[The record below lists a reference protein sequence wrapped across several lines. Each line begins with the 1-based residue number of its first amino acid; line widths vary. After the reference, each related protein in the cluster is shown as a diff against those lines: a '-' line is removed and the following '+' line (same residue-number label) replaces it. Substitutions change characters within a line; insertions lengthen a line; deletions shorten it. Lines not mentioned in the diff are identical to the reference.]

1 MRHRVDGKKLNR
13 TSSHRRAMWRNMAS
27 SLIQHGA
34 IRTTEAKAKQLRRL
48 VEKLITTAKEG
59 TLHARRRVI
68 ADLMDV
74 EMFND
79 DGESLEQTVVQKLFS
94 EIAPRYAD
102 RPGGYTRIIHLAE
115 RRIGDAGQQVIL
127 QLVEETAGEGDSK
140 AAGSSKRKARA
151 AKLYDAAE
159 AVVIKTA
166 PVAEEESPAEDE
178 PAPDAAEEAAE
189 APAEEAADSGEPE
202 ETKED

>member
-13 TSSHRRAMWRNMAS
+13 TTSHRRAMWRNMAS

-34 IRTTEAKAKQLRRL
+34 IRTTEAKAKQVRRI

-115 RRIGDAGQQVIL
+115 RRIGDAGRQVIL
-127 QLVEETAGEGDSK
+127 QLVEES
-140 AAGSSKRKARA
+140 AAESAPASSGSSRRKARA
-151 AKLYDAAE
+151 AKRYDAVE
-159 AVVIKTA
+159 AVAVKA
-166 PVAEEESPAEDE
+166 PPAEEEAPVEDE
-178 PAPDAAEEAAE
+178 PAPEAVEEVPDQAVEEADSAE
-189 APAEEAADSGEPE
+189 TE
-202 ETKED
+202 ETKEE